1 MPRERR
7 RRRTEQP
14 SRMANSI
21 DGGPRKVGDRNC
33 DCHVYIVKT
42 WTKFY
47 EVREMNEGGQEQF
60 ELSSYAV

>member
-1 MPRERR
+1 
-7 RRRTEQP
+7 
-14 SRMANSI
+14 MANSI